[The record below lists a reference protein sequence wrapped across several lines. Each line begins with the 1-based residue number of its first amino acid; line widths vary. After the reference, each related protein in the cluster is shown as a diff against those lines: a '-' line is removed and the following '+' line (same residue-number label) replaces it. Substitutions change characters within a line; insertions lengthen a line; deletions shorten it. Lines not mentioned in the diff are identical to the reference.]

1 MTTSNFNV
9 MLSLFLFSCIHIVCS
24 YSLKNIVN
32 NKVTVVLS
40 SSSSLL
46 LKRDN
51 KRINMLN
58 NSNNSK
64 HLFDIKSNHI
74 IKRGSPPS
82 SSYQTRLYGFS
93 DYDESKSSSISFK
106 IIGILILGI
115 VGLFGSDIFG
125 SLSTIKTNLIE
136 QSRPS
141 SISDLKGG
149 TTTNRGSLTRL
160 TRKEINLKLSQ
171 IPVFY
176 ISIDEGKS
184 IYLSYNGN
192 SNSNDVNN
200 NEANNNYIGTFFI
213 DKINADE
220 YILKNNIQNSKI
232 YVTTIDKIYYP
243 LLIKKQKIISNNS
256 FMDSVVINSNPS
268 AKYQLEGSLNQLLY
282 TSKEWQ
288 LKHNNNND
296 DDDNHNHDIPLFRIP
311 GLAFQ
316 KENEG
321 IVIPLFL
328 KKEDAL
334 NSYQRLLDSKQ
345 SNSNIDS
352 SKSSSSSFND
362 EQQKSLSSSSSS
374 SLVQANEVI
383 VQVTSLYDMID
394 LFSSGGFEGRAIEF
408 YPSID
413 AINYARELM
422 K

>member
-1 MTTSNFNV
+1 
-9 MLSLFLFSCIHIVCS
+9 MLSLFLFSCIHIVYS
-24 YSLKNIVN
+24 YSLKNIVI
-32 NKVTVVLS
+32 NKVTVVS
-40 SSSSLL
+40 SSLSSLL

-64 HLFDIKSNHI
+64 HLFDIESNHI
-74 IKRGSPPS
+74 IKRGSSS

-125 SLSTIKTNLIE
+125 SLNTIKTNLME

-141 SISDLKGG
+141 SIPDLKGG

-176 ISIDEGKS
+176 ISVDEGKS
-184 IYLSYNGN
+184 IYLNYNDN
-192 SNSNDVNN
+192 SNNNDVNS
-200 NEANNNYIGTFFI
+200 NEVNNNYIGTFFI

-220 YILKNNIQNSKI
+220 YILKYNIQNSKI

-256 FMDSVVINSNPS
+256 FMDSVVSNSNPS
-268 AKYQLEGSLNQLLY
+268 AKYQLEGSMSQLLY

-296 DDDNHNHDIPLFRIP
+296 GNDNHNHDIPLFRIP

-345 SNSNIDS
+345 SNSKTDS
-352 SKSSSSSFND
+352 SRSSSSSFND
-362 EQQKSLSSSSSS
+362 QQQQSLSLSSS

-408 YPSID
+408 YPSVD
-413 AINYARELM
+413 AINYARELL

>member
-1 MTTSNFNV
+1 
-9 MLSLFLFSCIHIVCS
+9 MLSLFLFSCIHIVYS
-24 YSLKNIVN
+24 YSLKNIVI
-32 NKVTVVLS
+32 NKVTVVSS

-51 KRINMLN
+51 KRIKMLN

-64 HLFDIKSNHI
+64 HLFDIKFNHI
-74 IKRGSPPS
+74 IKRGS

-106 IIGILILGI
+106 IIGILLLGI

-125 SLSTIKTNLIE
+125 SLNTIKTNLIE
-136 QSRPS
+136 QSKPS
-141 SISDLKGG
+141 SISDLKGD
-149 TTTNRGSLTRL
+149 TSTNRGSLTRL

-192 SNSNDVNN
+192 SNNNNDVNN
-200 NEANNNYIGTFFI
+200 NEANTNYIGTFFI

-256 FMDSVVINSNPS
+256 FMDSVVSNSNPS

-296 DDDNHNHDIPLFRIP
+296 DNDNHNHDIPLFRIP

-345 SNSNIDS
+345 SNSNTDS

-362 EQQKSLSSSSSS
+362 EQQKSLSLSSSS

-408 YPSID
+408 YPSVD
-413 AINYARELM
+413 AINYARELI